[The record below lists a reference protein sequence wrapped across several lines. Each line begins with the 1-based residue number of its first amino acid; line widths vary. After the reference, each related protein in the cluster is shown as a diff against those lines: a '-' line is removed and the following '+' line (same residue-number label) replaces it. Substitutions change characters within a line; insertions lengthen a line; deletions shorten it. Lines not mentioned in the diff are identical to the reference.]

1 MNSARTDL
9 KKYRSRTAKIVIRVA
24 IGILLVAA
32 AAGVWLRLAITDIPS
47 ALQKDQAPPSGV
59 LFDNVRIVSM
69 VPGNPDA
76 EDGRAV
82 LVIGDRITQVGA
94 AGQLQAPESVQV
106 IDGTGHTLIP
116 GLIDAHIHLNDEA
129 ELAAYL
135 AHGVTGVR
143 NMSGYPFHL
152 RLSERIKAGT
162 LLGPDFITTGQM
174 LNGRGPNETVLQRTV
189 SNEEEARTAVRK
201 QYEAGYRALKIY
213 SNLNRES
220 FDAVLDEASK
230 LGMSVTGHSPEG
242 VRTAGIP
249 KQKPFD
255 LEWEASVG
263 RGLTTLEHI
272 ETIVW
277 HSLRDNLDEAKMRSV
292 AARLAASG
300 DAVTPTLIAHKR
312 LVLIAETKGAYLD
325 RPGSDTINPLTRYF
339 ERGSEE
345 FWSGVDTSGYERPHA
360 DFFLTATGLL
370 HEAGVPLIAGTDS
383 GSFGIIPG
391 ASLADELELLVASGL
406 SPHAALA
413 SATRVSAEILGF
425 ERTGVIAPGYRGNLV
440 LLPED
445 PLGQIGA
452 VELPLGVMIG
462 GYWLDETELE
472 EMRAAAADTSFT
484 RSLWRVV
491 EMKVAD

>member
-1 MNSARTDL
+1 MVT
-9 KKYRSRTAKIVIRVA
+9 T
-24 IGILLVAA
+24 
-32 AAGVWLRLAITDIPS
+32 GVWLHLVITSIPD
-47 ALQKDQAPPSGV
+47 ALQKDMVPPSGV
-59 LFDNVRIVSM
+59 LFDNVRLVSM
-69 VPGNPDA
+69 IPGKPEA

-82 LVIGDRITQVGA
+82 LIIGDRIAEVGA
-94 AGQLQAPESVQV
+94 AGQLRAPKGVQV
-106 IDGTGHTLIP
+106 VDGAGHTLMP

-152 RLSERIKAGT
+152 RLSERIAAGT

-174 LNGRGPNETVLQRTV
+174 LNGRRPNETVLQRTV
-189 SNEEEARTAVRK
+189 SNEEEARAAVRK
-201 QYEAGYRALKIY
+201 QYEAGYRSLKIY

-220 FDAVLDEASK
+220 FDAILDEASK

-242 VRTAGIP
+242 VRTAGVP
-249 KQKPFD
+249 REKPFD

-277 HSLRDNLDEAKMRSV
+277 HSLRDNLDEAEMCLV
-292 AARLAASG
+292 AAKLAASG

-312 LVLIAETKGAYLD
+312 LVLIAETNGAYLD
-325 RPGSDTINPLTRYF
+325 RRGSDTINPLTRYF

-345 FWSGVDTSGYERPHA
+345 YWSSVDPSDYEKPHA
-360 DFFLTATGLL
+360 EFFLTATRLL

-391 ASLADELELLVASGL
+391 ASIAKELELLVSSGL
-406 SPHAALA
+406 SPHAALG
-413 SATRVSAEILGF
+413 SATRVSAEVLGF
-425 ERTGVIAPGYRGNLV
+425 ERAGVIAPGYRANLV
-440 LLPED
+440 LLPVD
-445 PLGQIGA
+445 PLDQIGA
-452 VELPLGVMIG
+452 VEFPSGVMIG
-462 GYWLDETELE
+462 GYWIDEAELE
-472 EMRAAAADTSFT
+472 EMRAAAADTSFA
-484 RSLWRVV
+484 RSVWRVV
-491 EMKVAD
+491 EMKALQ